1 MNIKDNIHYK
11 RIMRRANTF
20 KFKNSNMFQG
30 EYISDIDEA
39 EQFIKWLKEN
49 SGYEYYEIVSELE
62 HHIQATPCE
71 LCRSMLKL
79 ELDCLD
85 VPCTNCGEILLYQQ
99 MHKVMEKTPISS
111 SEKTIARSLTGAT
124 MAKEVRT
131 TYSVNHFLLCPR
143 CYRKHL
149 LKKILKWVLIGVVVL
164 AVVALLLS

>member
-1 MNIKDNIHYK
+1 MYIKDNIYYK
-11 RIMRRANTF
+11 RLMRRANTF
-20 KFKNSNMFQG
+20 EFKNSDMFQG

-71 LCRSMLKL
+71 FCRSMLKL

-85 VPCTNCGEILLYQQ
+85 VPCTNCGKILLYQQ
-99 MHKVMEKTPISS
+99 MHKVKEKTPISS

-149 LKKILKWVLIGVVVL
+149 LKKILKWALIVGGIL
-164 AVVALLLS
+164 IAGILLY

>member
-11 RIMRRANTF
+11 RLMRRANTF

-71 LCRSMLKL
+71 FCRSMLKL

-131 TYSVNHFLLCPR
+131 TYSVNDFLLCPK

-149 LKKILKWVLIGVVVL
+149 VMRTLKWLLIVGL
-164 AVVALLLS
+164 ILGAFFFLLG